1 MSSIFSGTGFSGGGA
16 AAPYVS
22 AARKVRRVRG
32 YTTPNDL
39 LASRGV
45 QRLRDSSSSIP
56 SPKQQRTRYFMDP
69 ALQKR
74 YYGVKRQIGYRKTYP
89 LRDFWDLPIS
99 RGSGESLQRV
109 GASWKAATEQQ
120 RMNRRSYN
128 MTGRGKYMQGRGGF
142 FGGLGGLLTG
152 QGWKAGS
159 DAGDRVW
166 DAAKG
171 FVPIPQLHALM
182 AASDVANKVAQPIAT
197 ATGYGKYK
205 SGRGLYR
212 GMGVYKGRGTY
223 AANTIV
229 QDSGA
234 TSSSIVPRFSMDDV
248 TTITLS
254 NREYVRDVFAPA
266 VGTVFQVEQWPLNP
280 GMSTAFPW
288 LAQIAINFEEY
299 EIVQLIYTFKST
311 VADFASSTGQ
321 VGQVIMATQYNPN
334 SDAFADKEEMM
345 LYDGG
350 MSCKTT
356 ESLIH
361 GIECDPTKN
370 SGASQKYVRAGNLPP
385 SEDLKNYDLGR
396 TSLAVVNPPQ
406 GYAGQQ
412 IGELW
417 VSYTV
422 KLRKP
427 KFVSGN
433 AYNVMRDFF
442 CMDKFILAGTI
453 PTTAVIL
460 NGARNSLGSVLTRG
474 LNANVN
480 PGPLADILTSPTI
493 FPVPGTIVPHLQL
506 TLPDSYSGILR
517 INILAY
523 APNWITAVLP
533 TLVSSNSTTMLRFRD
548 IPLGLTYGANL
559 VETQNANSWSHFKI
573 DGVEGPNPTIAIGRG
588 QAEYHLRVLP
598 ATAGTKNILY
608 ITFQGYTNTPDV
620 RVSVEV
626 TQYNSFLSYQDNGKQ
641 DDVSLVSSLTNQ
653 AVVWA

>member
-1 MSSIFSGTGFSGGGA
+1 
-16 AAPYVS
+16 
-22 AARKVRRVRG
+22 
-32 YTTPNDL
+32 
-39 LASRGV
+39 
-45 QRLRDSSSSIP
+45 
-56 SPKQQRTRYFMDP
+56 MDP

-74 YYGVKRQIGYRKTYP
+74 YYGIKRQIGYRKTYP

-109 GASWKAATEQQ
+109 GASWKAASEQQ

-159 DAGDRVW
+159 DAGDKVW
-166 DAAKG
+166 DAVKG
-171 FVPIPQLHALM
+171 FVPATHPYGAALHSAMNL
-182 AASDVANKVAQPIAT
+182 SDQI
-197 ATGYGKYK
+197 TGKGLYK
-205 SGRGLYR
+205 KPVRGRGLYR
-212 GMGVYKGRGTY
+212 GQGTY
-223 AANTIV
+223 ATNTIV
-229 QDSGA
+229 QDGGA
-234 TSSSIVPRFSMDDV
+234 TASSIVPRFSQDDV
-248 TTITLS
+248 TQITLS

-280 GMSTAFPW
+280 GMTTAFPW
-288 LAQIAINFEEY
+288 LAQLAINFEEY

-385 SEDLKNYDLGR
+385 GEDLKNYDLGR

-442 CMDKFILAGTI
+442 CMDKFTFNGVI
-453 PTTAVIL
+453 PSTAVIY
-460 NGARNSLGSVLTRG
+460 NGARNSLGSVLTKG
-474 LNANVN
+474 LNAAFFPGVN
-480 PGPLADILTSPTI
+480 SDILTSTTIQPT
-493 FPVPGTIVPHLQL
+493 PGTIVPHLQL

-517 INILAY
+517 INIVAY
-523 APNWITAVLP
+523 APGWNQIVIP
-533 TLVSSNSTTMLRFRD
+533 TLVSSNASTILRFRD
-548 IPLGLTYGANL
+548 IPLGFTQTGNLTETNNL
-559 VETQNANSWSHFKI
+559 NSWSHFKL
-573 DGVEGPNPTIAIGRG
+573 DSTDQALGRA
-588 QAEYHLRVLP
+588 QAEYHLRILP
-598 ATAGTKNILY
+598 ATNGIKNILY
-608 ITFQGYTNTPDV
+608 LTVYNYTATVDV
-620 RVSVEV
+620 RLSVEV

-641 DDVSLVSSLTNQ
+641 DDIALVSSVTNQ